1 MIATYICISKRP
13 LKATQMP
20 ALQSYHKV
28 NNIVTSHTI
37 QFNAAYGKNPSVADN
52 ISIP

>member
-1 MIATYICISKRP
+1 MIATYMY
-13 LKATQMP
+13 LKTPAQSTQMP

-28 NNIVTSHTI
+28 DNVVTSHTI
-37 QFNAAYGKNPSVADN
+37 QSNTAYGKKPSVADN